1 MVIVNALYQFCLGFF
16 SSVSVLSGILLVAAL
31 LKGDET
37 QAWIWGA
44 LALCAT
50 SVFLDVLLAI
60 FFGGLV

>member
-16 SSVSVLSGILLVAAL
+16 SSVSVLSGILLVVAL

-37 QAWIWGA
+37 QAWICI
-44 LALCAT
+44 ALCAT
-50 SVFLDVLLAI
+50 SVFLNVLLAI